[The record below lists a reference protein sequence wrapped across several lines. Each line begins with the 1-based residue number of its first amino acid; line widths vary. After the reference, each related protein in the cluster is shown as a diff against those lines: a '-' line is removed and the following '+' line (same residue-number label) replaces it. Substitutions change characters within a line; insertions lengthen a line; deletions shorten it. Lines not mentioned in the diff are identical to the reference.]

1 MNKQFLKGYVTKGEK
16 ENEYRVLAST
26 SAIDRHGDS
35 VDQNGWILNN
45 YLKNPV
51 MLWAHKYDELPVAK
65 ATSIEVT
72 DKGLEMAFEFA
83 SAEGNPKAQQIK
95 TLYDEGYLN
104 AVSVG
109 FIPMERNGNSITK
122 SELLEVSF
130 VPVPANQEALRLAMK
145 SMDLTLIPELKGAI
159 AEEIDAEEM
168 YKMKC
173 EKAEAVYEI
182 FSAFYTTY
190 FDEETSVDSFK
201 TLVSEAA
208 SLLQAVADA
217 DTSEAPAEEE
227 PADDTTEEE
236 KEVTTTKKL
245 DVKSVS
251 KESIAKLF
259 AFMAKDGRTLSAKTI
274 KNIDT
279 AITSMKEA
287 TIVLEQLKADSA
299 ADKQDEKASDK
310 KEVEEEEVIEP
321 AEANE
326 DPIEQVDEP
335 ADDAEIID
343 LSAEDLQVMRRTF
356 ITDVKVREIGLTVV
370 NRLIKEREEKGL
382 K

>member
-65 ATSIEVT
+65 ATIVEVT

-145 SMDLTLIPELKGAI
+145 GMDLSLIPEIKGAI
-159 AEEIDAEEM
+159 ADEIDAEEM
-168 YKMKC
+168 YEMKC

-208 SLLQAVADA
+208 GLLQAVADA

-227 PADDTTEEE
+227 PAEEA
-236 KEVTTTKKL
+236 KEVTTVKKL
-245 DVKSVS
+245 DVKNVS

-299 ADKQDEKASDK
+299 ADKQDEKALE
-310 KEVEEEEVIEP
+310 KEAGEEEDIE
-321 AEANE
+321 AEKQDE
-326 DPIEQVDEP
+326 DPIEEVDEP
-335 ADDAEIID
+335 IEEDAKE
-343 LSAEDLQVMRRTF
+343 LSAEDLLLIRRIF
-356 ITDVKVREIGLTVV
+356 ITDVKSREIGLTLV
-370 NRLIKEREEKGL
+370 NRFLEEKGV